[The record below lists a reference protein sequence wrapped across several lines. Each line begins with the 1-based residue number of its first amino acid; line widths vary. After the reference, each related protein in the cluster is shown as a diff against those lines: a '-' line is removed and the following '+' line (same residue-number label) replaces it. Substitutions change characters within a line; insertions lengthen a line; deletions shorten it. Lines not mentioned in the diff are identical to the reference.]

1 MITKKQRTLAAMI
14 CVIVLLAVVSTSLL
28 LIHELDHDC
37 IGEDCSICICIDHAK
52 HLLKQLGAGRTESF
66 AVILAA
72 SFILSASLSLSH
84 PVSSRT
90 LVSQKVR
97 LNN

>member
-1 MITKKQRTLAAMI
+1 MVTKKQRTLAAMI

-37 IGEDCSICICIDHAK
+37 IGEDCAICICIDHAK
-52 HLLKQLGAGRTESF
+52 HILKQLGAGKTESF
-66 AVILAA
+66 AVIFAA
-72 SFILSASLSLSH
+72 SFILSAILPLSH
-84 PVSSRT
+84 LVPSGT